1 MKKIIIELP
10 DNGGY
15 SIKGTDELEN
25 RSECVWAILGAR
37 RAEEIAIEKGYL
49 KEIKSGIEKQFD
61 MDGEK
66 LELFIEK
73 DREKIGVGDVVS
85 PTYLTIELPKNV
97 PLGVKPI
104 VILPA
109 VDCESVDIE
118 VKQYGKNFASFKL
131 SSDLDESKIINL
143 NTGSVNG

>member
-15 SIKGTDELEN
+15 SIKGTDELEG

-49 KEIKSGIEKQFD
+49 KEIKSGIEKNYNL
-61 MDGEK
+61 DGEK
-66 LELFIEK
+66 LKLFIEK
-73 DREKIGVGDVVS
+73 DREKIEVGNVVS

-97 PLGVKPI
+97 PSNVKPI
-104 VILPA
+104 VILPNMNGEN
-109 VDCESVDIE
+109 VL
-118 VKQYGKNFASFKL
+118 VKVTQYGDFCGSFESK
-131 SSDLDESKIINL
+131 SDLSQSQIINL
-143 NTGSVNG
+143 NTGV

>member
-37 RAEEIAIEKGYL
+37 RAEEMAIEKGYL

-66 LELFIEK
+66 LKLLIGK
-73 DREKIGVGDVVS
+73 DSENISLGDQVS

-104 VILPA
+104 VILPNMNGET
-109 VDCESVDIE
+109 VL
-118 VKQYGKNFASFKL
+118 VKIDQYGSFCGSFELKTDL
-131 SSDLDESKIINL
+131 SQSQIINL
-143 NTGSVNG
+143 NTGV